1 MIKLLNVALFIL
13 RERSL
18 TILYLIFAL
27 INDWTNSK
35 VERLWTHLIVES
47 LLKLLILLDICGY
60 SAFFCL
66 QKSLEE
72 KIEELALRVGEEDD
86 VLNELNN
93 ENSPFKEQVIDIRN
107 RWRSNILGLNIFR
120 NINNID
126 NTVNINNNIN
136 NERNNLI
143 N

>member
-1 MIKLLNVALFIL
+1 MNKQTFALFIL

-72 KIEELALRVGEEDD
+72 KIEELALRVGEEED

-107 RWRSNILGLNIFR
+107 IWRSNILGLNIFR

>member
-1 MIKLLNVALFIL
+1 MA
-13 RERSL
+13 
-18 TILYLIFAL
+18 ILYLIFAL
-27 INDWTNSK
+27 INDWVNSK

-72 KIEELALRVGEEDD
+72 KIEELALRVGEEEA

-93 ENSPFKEQVIDIRN
+93 KNSPFKEQVIDIRN
-107 RWRSNILGLNIFR
+107 IWRSNILGLNIFR

>member
-1 MIKLLNVALFIL
+1 MNKKTFARSIL

-18 TILYLIFAL
+18 AILYLIFAL
-27 INDWTNSK
+27 INDWVNSK

-72 KIEELALRVGEEDD
+72 KIEELALRVEEEEA

-93 ENSPFKEQVIDIRN
+93 KNSPFKEQVTDIRN
-107 RWRSNILGLNIFR
+107 IWRSNILGLNIFR

>member
-1 MIKLLNVALFIL
+1 MNKQTFALFIL
-13 RERSL
+13 WERSL

-27 INDWTNSK
+27 INDWVNSK

-60 SAFFCL
+60 SAFFFL
-66 QKSLEE
+66 KKSLEE
-72 KIEELALRVGEEDD
+72 KIEELALRVGEEEA

-107 RWRSNILGLNIFR
+107 IWRSNILGLNIFR

>member
-1 MIKLLNVALFIL
+1 M
-13 RERSL
+13 

-60 SAFFCL
+60 SVFFFL
-66 QKSLEE
+66 KKSLEE

-107 RWRSNILGLNIFR
+107 IWRSNILGLNIFR

-126 NTVNINNNIN
+126 NSVNINNNIN

>member
-1 MIKLLNVALFIL
+1 MKRISFALFIL

-60 SAFFCL
+60 SIFFFL
-66 QKSLEE
+66 KKSLEE
-72 KIEELALRVGEEDD
+72 KIEELVLRVGEEED

-107 RWRSNILGLNIFR
+107 IWRSNILGLNIFR

>member
-1 MIKLLNVALFIL
+1 MNKQNFALFIL

-60 SAFFCL
+60 SAFFFL
-66 QKSLEE
+66 KKSLEE
-72 KIEELALRVGEEDD
+72 KIEELALRVGEEEA

>member
-1 MIKLLNVALFIL
+1 MNKKTFALFIL

-72 KIEELALRVGEEDD
+72 KIEELALRVGEEEA

-107 RWRSNILGLNIFR
+107 IWRSNILGLNIFR